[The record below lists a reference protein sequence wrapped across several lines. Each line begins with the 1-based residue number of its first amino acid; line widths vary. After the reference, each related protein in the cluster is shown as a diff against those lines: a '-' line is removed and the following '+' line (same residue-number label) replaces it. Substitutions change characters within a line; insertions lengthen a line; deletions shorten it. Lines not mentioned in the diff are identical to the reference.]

1 MFSLYRKYLGH
12 YTPFVIATFITTC
25 ITYFVQ
31 LCLLLPESKRIIDK
45 GVNLQNTD
53 VIWHSG
59 IMMVIF
65 TLIIGICNLMNA
77 YFSSKATAGFTCS
90 VRKAC
95 FSKANSLSPQDF
107 AKFGESTLLNRTM
120 ADVANITVV
129 TINALRLWM
138 AIPILIVTELF
149 IIALNNVYIFMV
161 LAFFFIMTVTF
172 LIIFMAKSRRNFEEL
187 QKKLDKINLNMRER
201 IVGVR
206 HIRAFGNE
214 ELVYEKSAKGNEDVY
229 DEAIAA
235 NSKINFL
242 SPVAMVVMNWVVV
255 LIYILG
261 TQQIKEGMASIS
273 QLLLIF
279 QYISSFIL
287 SLMTIPFLINV
298 LPKGMVSARR
308 INELLNFIPTKYET
322 TTQPLKK
329 DKTLG
334 KVEFRNVV
342 FGYSGALDVIADI
355 SFTAQ
360 AGKTTAFIGTTGSGK
375 TTIMNLMQGLYL
387 PTFGDILIDDISI
400 RNADENWLRSC
411 FSYGTQR
418 PMIFQDTVKNN
429 ISRTV
434 SDERIKQACDV
445 SCFSEILA
453 QKNEGLEFQLAQG
466 GMNLSGGQR
475 QRLSLARTV
484 ARDAPIYI
492 FDDTFSA
499 LDAQTEKKSRKAIN
513 DMLKGKTE
521 DVVLN
526 CSNHTMKDLIDRFG
540 KDFSASKT
548 SPDRFTARVT
558 VDTSPAFYA
567 WVFQSGGDIKIAEP
581 EWVKDEF
588 NDMLAK
594 QMQ

>member
-1 MFSLYRKYLGH
+1 MLSLYKKYLGH

-25 ITYFVQ
+25 IIYFVQ

-53 VIWHSG
+53 VIWQSG

-65 TLIIGICNLMNA
+65 TLIIGICNLLNA

-95 FSKANSLSPQDF
+95 FTKANSLSPQDF

-120 ADVANITVV
+120 ADVVNITVV
-129 TINALRLWM
+129 TINALRLWT
-138 AIPILIVTELF
+138 AIPVLIVTELF

-161 LAFFFIMTVTF
+161 LAFFFILTVTF
-172 LIIFMAKSRRNFEEL
+172 LIVFMAKSRKNFEYL
-187 QKKLDKINLNMRER
+187 QQKLDKINLNMRER
-201 IVGVR
+201 IVGIR

-229 DEAIAA
+229 NEAISA

-287 SLMTIPFLINV
+287 SLMTIPFLINI

-308 INELLNFIPTKYET
+308 INELLNLEPTKYET
-322 TTQPLKK
+322 AQHIKK

-375 TTIMNLMQGLYL
+375 TTVMNLMQGLYL

-453 QKNEGLEFQLAQG
+453 QKNEGLAFQLAQG

-484 ARDAPIYI
+484 AREAPIYI

-513 DMLKGKTE
+513 DMLKGKTIIMVAQKIDTIRDADNIIVLEKGRIAGQGKHE
-521 DVVLN
+521 DL
-526 CSNHTMKDLIDRFG
+526 L
-540 KDFSASKT
+540 KT
-548 SPDRFTARVT
+548 CKVYREIYQTQCYLD
-558 VDTSPAFYA
+558 
-567 WVFQSGGDIKIAEP
+567 KKE
-581 EWVKDEF
+581 
-588 NDMLAK
+588 
-594 QMQ
+594 

>member
-1 MFSLYRKYLGH
+1 MLSLYKKYLGH

-25 ITYFVQ
+25 IIYFVQ

-53 VIWHSG
+53 VIWQSG

-65 TLIIGICNLMNA
+65 TLIIGICNLLNA

-95 FSKANSLSPQDF
+95 FTKANSLSPQDF

-120 ADVANITVV
+120 ADVVNITVV
-129 TINALRLWM
+129 TINALRLWT
-138 AIPILIVTELF
+138 AIPVLIVTELF

-161 LAFFFIMTVTF
+161 LAFFFILTVTF
-172 LIIFMAKSRRNFEEL
+172 LIVFMAKSRKNFEYL
-187 QKKLDKINLNMRER
+187 QQKLDKINLNMRER
-201 IVGVR
+201 IVGIR

-229 DEAIAA
+229 NEAISA

-308 INELLNFIPTKYET
+308 INELLDFEPTKYET
-322 TTQPLKK
+322 SEHLKK
-329 DKTLG
+329 DETLG

-375 TTIMNLMQGLYL
+375 TTVMNLMQGLYL

-434 SDERIKQACDV
+434 SDERIKQACDA

-484 ARDAPIYI
+484 AREAPIYI

-513 DMLKGKTE
+513 DMLKGKTIIMVAQKIDTIRDADNIIVLEKGRIAGQGKHE
-521 DVVLN
+521 DL
-526 CSNHTMKDLIDRFG
+526 L
-540 KDFSASKT
+540 KT
-548 SPDRFTARVT
+548 CKVYREIYQTQCYLD
-558 VDTSPAFYA
+558 
-567 WVFQSGGDIKIAEP
+567 KKE
-581 EWVKDEF
+581 
-588 NDMLAK
+588 
-594 QMQ
+594 

>member
-1 MFSLYRKYLGH
+1 MLSLYRKYLGH

-25 ITYFVQ
+25 ITYFIQ

-53 VIWHSG
+53 AIWQSG

-65 TLIIGICNLMNA
+65 TVIIGICNLLNA

-161 LAFFFIMTVTF
+161 LAFFFIMTVVF
-172 LIIFMAKSRRNFEEL
+172 LVVFMAKSRKNFEYL
-187 QKKLDKINLNMRER
+187 QQKLDKINLNMRER

-214 ELVYEKSAKGNEDVY
+214 ELVYEKSVKGNEDVY
-229 DEAIAA
+229 NEAIAA
-235 NSKINFL
+235 NRKINFL
-242 SPVAMVVMNWVVV
+242 SPIAMVVMNWVVV

-261 TQQIKEGMASIS
+261 THQIKEGMASIS

-287 SLMTIPFLINV
+287 SLMTIPFLINI

-308 INELLNFIPTKYET
+308 INELLNFVPTKYET
-322 TTQPLKK
+322 TEHIKK
-329 DKTLG
+329 DKTIG

-375 TTIMNLMQGLYL
+375 TTVMNLMQGLYL
-387 PTFGDILIDDISI
+387 PTFGDILIDDVSI
-400 RNADENWLRSC
+400 RDADENWLRSC

-429 ISRTV
+429 ISRTA
-434 SDERIKQACDV
+434 SDERIRQACDA
-445 SCFSEILA
+445 SCFSEILV

-513 DMLKGKTE
+513 DMLKGKTIIMVAQKINTIR
-521 DVVLN
+521 DADNIIVLEKGRIAGQGK
-526 CSNHTMKDLIDRFG
+526 HDDLLKSCKVYQEIYQTQCYLD
-540 KDFSASKT
+540 KK
-548 SPDRFTARVT
+548 
-558 VDTSPAFYA
+558 
-567 WVFQSGGDIKIAEP
+567 E
-581 EWVKDEF
+581 
-588 NDMLAK
+588 
-594 QMQ
+594 

>member
-1 MFSLYRKYLGH
+1 MLSLYRKYLGR

-25 ITYFVQ
+25 IIYFVQ

-45 GVNLQNTD
+45 GVNLQDTD
-53 VIWHSG
+53 IIWHSG
-59 IMMVIF
+59 IMMIVF
-65 TLIIGICNLMNA
+65 TVIIGICNLMNA

-95 FSKANSLSPQDF
+95 FTKANSLSPQDF

-161 LAFFFIMTVTF
+161 LAFFFVLTVTF
-172 LIIFMAKSRRNFEEL
+172 LIVFMAKSRKNFEEL

-229 DEAIAA
+229 NEAIAA
-235 NSKINFL
+235 NKKINFL

-287 SLMTIPFLINV
+287 SLMTVPFLINV

-308 INELLNFIPTKYET
+308 INELLNFIPTKYESAENI
-322 TTQPLKK
+322 KK
-329 DKTLG
+329 DKIVG
-334 KVEFRNVV
+334 KVEFRNVI

-360 AGKTTAFIGTTGSGK
+360 PGKTTAFIGTTGSGK
-375 TTIMNLMQGLYL
+375 TTVMNLMQGLYL

-400 RNADENWLRSC
+400 RNADEKWLRSC
-411 FSYGTQR
+411 FSYGTQK

-429 ISRTV
+429 ISRSV
-434 SDERIKQACDV
+434 SEERIKQACDA

-453 QKNEGLEFQLAQG
+453 QKNEGLDFQLSQG

-484 ARDAPIYI
+484 AREAQIYI

-499 LDAQTEKKSRKAIN
+499 LDAQTEKKSRQAIN
-513 DMLKGKTE
+513 DMLKGKTIIMVAQKINTIR
-521 DVVLN
+521 DADNIIVLEKGRIAGQGK
-526 CSNHTMKDLIDRFG
+526 HDDLL
-540 KDFSASKT
+540 KT
-548 SPDRFTARVT
+548 CKVYQEIYQTQCYLD
-558 VDTSPAFYA
+558 
-567 WVFQSGGDIKIAEP
+567 KKE
-581 EWVKDEF
+581 
-588 NDMLAK
+588 
-594 QMQ
+594 

>member
-1 MFSLYRKYLGH
+1 MLSLYRKYLGH

-25 ITYFVQ
+25 ITYFIQ

-53 VIWHSG
+53 AIWQSG

-65 TLIIGICNLMNA
+65 TVIIGICNLLNA

-161 LAFFFIMTVTF
+161 LAFFFIMTVVF
-172 LIIFMAKSRRNFEEL
+172 LVVFMAKSRKNFEYL
-187 QKKLDKINLNMRER
+187 QQKLDKINLNMRER

-214 ELVYEKSAKGNEDVY
+214 ELVYEKSVKGNEDVY
-229 DEAIAA
+229 NEAIAA
-235 NSKINFL
+235 NRKINFL
-242 SPVAMVVMNWVVV
+242 SPIAMVVMNWVVV

-261 TQQIKEGMASIS
+261 THQIKEGMASIS

-308 INELLNFIPTKYET
+308 INELLNFVPTKYET
-322 TTQPLKK
+322 TEHIKK
-329 DKTLG
+329 DKTIG

-375 TTIMNLMQGLYL
+375 TTVMNLMQGLYL

-429 ISRTV
+429 ISRTA
-434 SDERIKQACDV
+434 SDERIRQACDA
-445 SCFSEILA
+445 SCFSEILV

-513 DMLKGKTE
+513 DMLKGKTIIMVAQKINTIR
-521 DVVLN
+521 DADNIIVLEKGRIAGQGK
-526 CSNHTMKDLIDRFG
+526 HDDLLKSCKVYQEIYQTQCYLD
-540 KDFSASKT
+540 KK
-548 SPDRFTARVT
+548 
-558 VDTSPAFYA
+558 
-567 WVFQSGGDIKIAEP
+567 E
-581 EWVKDEF
+581 
-588 NDMLAK
+588 
-594 QMQ
+594 

>member
-418 PMIFQDTVKNN
+418 PMIFQDTVK
-429 ISRTV
+429 
-434 SDERIKQACDV
+434 K
-445 SCFSEILA
+445 SEIT
-453 QKNEGLEFQLAQG
+453 QEGG
-466 GMNLSGGQR
+466 
-475 QRLSLARTV
+475 
-484 ARDAPIYI
+484 
-492 FDDTFSA
+492 
-499 LDAQTEKKSRKAIN
+499 
-513 DMLKGKTE
+513 
-521 DVVLN
+521 
-526 CSNHTMKDLIDRFG
+526 
-540 KDFSASKT
+540 
-548 SPDRFTARVT
+548 
-558 VDTSPAFYA
+558 
-567 WVFQSGGDIKIAEP
+567 P
-581 EWVKDEF
+581 E
-588 NDMLAK
+588 
-594 QMQ
+594 

>member
-1 MFSLYRKYLGH
+1 MLSLYRKYLGR
-12 YTPFVIATFITTC
+12 YMPFVIATFVTTC
-25 ITYFVQ
+25 IIYFVQ

-53 VIWHSG
+53 VIWQSG

-65 TLIIGICNLMNA
+65 TLIIGICNLLNA

-107 AKFGESTLLNRTM
+107 SGFGESTLLNRTM
-120 ADVANITVV
+120 ADVVNITVV

-138 AIPILIVTELF
+138 AIPILIIIELF

-161 LAFFFIMTVTF
+161 LAFFFILTVTF
-172 LIIFMAKSRRNFEEL
+172 LIVFMAKSRKNFEEL

-214 ELVYEKSAKGNEDVY
+214 ELVYEKSAKGNEEVY
-229 DEAIAA
+229 DEAINA

-261 TQQIKEGMASIS
+261 TQQIKEGMASVS

-287 SLMTIPFLINV
+287 SLMTIPFLINI

-308 INELLNFIPTKYET
+308 INELLNFEPTKYET
-322 TTQPLKK
+322 SEHLKK
-329 DKTLG
+329 DETLG

-434 SDERIKQACDV
+434 SDERIQTACDA

-475 QRLSLARTV
+475 QRLSLARTA
-484 ARDAPIYI
+484 AREAPIYI

-499 LDAQTEKKSRKAIN
+499 LDAQTEKKSRQAIS
-513 DMLKGKTE
+513 DMLKGKTIIMVAQKINTIRDADNIIVLEKGRIAGQGKHE
-521 DVVLN
+521 DL
-526 CSNHTMKDLIDRFG
+526 L
-540 KDFSASKT
+540 KT
-548 SPDRFTARVT
+548 CRVYQEIYQT
-558 VDTSPAFYA
+558 QCYLD
-567 WVFQSGGDIKIAEP
+567 KKE
-581 EWVKDEF
+581 
-588 NDMLAK
+588 
-594 QMQ
+594 